1 MLVGSDCY
9 CLVGVSSAYFAEHCS
24 AIAVAAPGNKNP
36 PIRQPISAHAAANA
50 IRLAIS
56 SVLVAK
62 FISNVSLSFIT
73 EFTNGVIL
81 EDWRT
86 GCSARSSLRATPLA

>member
-9 CLVGVSSAYFAEHCS
+9 CLIGVSSAYFAEHCS
-24 AIAVAAPGNKNP
+24 AIAVAAPGNRNP
-36 PIRQPISAHAAANA
+36 PIRQPISAHAAASA

-62 FISNVSLSFIT
+62 FISIVSLSFIA
-73 EFTNGVIL
+73 ELTNFVIL
-81 EDWRT
+81 DDWRA
-86 GCSARSSLRATPLA
+86 GSPEQPSLRAVPA